1 MKPHFP
7 SLCAS
12 LLALSL
18 AASPAARATISL
30 TLAGYTNDFAV
41 DTTAGDWIT
50 GFGIAGDEKVLQP
63 KDFLWAFDCARE
75 AGLRIIAHAGE
86 WGGPQSIR
94 DTLEL
99 VPALKEKTI
108 RMMMGA

>member
-1 MKPHFP
+1 MTTLPVQQSSTTRHPLTVMKPHFP

-50 GFGIAGDEKVLQP
+50 SSPFCVSTTVQKSSGFFMS
-63 KDFLWAFDCARE
+63 FL
-75 AGLRIIAHAGE
+75 
-86 WGGPQSIR
+86 
-94 DTLEL
+94 
-99 VPALKEKTI
+99 ALPRTTNTG
-108 RMMMGA
+108 RTHW